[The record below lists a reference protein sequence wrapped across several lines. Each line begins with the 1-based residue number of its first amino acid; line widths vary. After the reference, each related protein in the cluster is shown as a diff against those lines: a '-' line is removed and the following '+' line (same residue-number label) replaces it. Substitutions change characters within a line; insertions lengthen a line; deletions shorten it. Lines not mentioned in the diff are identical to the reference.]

1 MKEDQAN
8 KIIKADQGKAVD
20 TTSMDN
26 DTDRVAFEK
35 LVPKNVNARHP
46 IFKDYKDDYLYSLY
60 KKDPV
65 AFKATTSKLAKP
77 EGLYISKEAAIDLG
91 LAEWVDIYKEN
102 PETFDKLISNDV
114 SLIIKQTSVKEG
126 VTYHQDVMEVIDIY
140 KANPDGFQKLTSK
153 LASPEGL
160 KLLEKGMELSALQGV
175 YNLMDIDAHKDQT
188 QMLARLMKQFKI
200 GIAVNLRLSLKN

>member
-1 MKEDQAN
+1 M
-8 KIIKADQGKAVD
+8 
-20 TTSMDN
+20 
-26 DTDRVAFEK
+26 
-35 LVPKNVNARHP
+35 
-46 IFKDYKDDYLYSLY
+46 
-60 KKDPV
+60 
-65 AFKATTSKLAKP
+65 
-77 EGLYISKEAAIDLG
+77 
-91 LAEWVDIYKEN
+91 
-102 PETFDKLISNDV
+102 
-114 SLIIKQTSVKEG
+114 KEG